1 MREDL
6 EKILFDQN
14 AIARRVAEL
23 GGALSRDYAG
33 KTPLMI
39 CILKGAA
46 VFFSDLVR
54 AMSVPVEMEFMSVSS
69 YGAGSRSSGNVR
81 LLKDTEA
88 LVAGRDVVIV
98 EDIVDSGNSLCRLI
112 GLFKETWAASVKVC
126 AFLDKKARR
135 VAPVE
140 ADYVGYEVE
149 DAFVVGYGLDYAE
162 KYRNLPYI
170 GVLKESVYK
179 K

>member
-1 MREDL
+1 MTQSCFVCAVRSSSIVLGILPYLYAEGREPSG
-6 EKILFDQN
+6 Q
-14 AIARRVAEL
+14 
-23 GGALSRDYAG
+23 
-33 KTPLMI
+33 
-39 CILKGAA
+39 
-46 VFFSDLVR
+46 
-54 AMSVPVEMEFMSVSS
+54 
-69 YGAGSRSSGNVR
+69 RSSGNVR

-112 GLFKETWAASVKVC
+112 GLFKERGAASVKVC